1 MLSVASLLNPV
12 SPDEE
17 DPHLSSNTSSSRY
30 SPCSTYSSPTLA
42 FLPSNRKQ
50 KMTKDGAVF
59 AKGKVKG
66 EVNFP
71 PFQLLDSTTTRNVQK
86 FQVFPLGKID
96 EFCRHIPYNS
106 EKKSFLEKTGRESFE
121 VFQYTFKLPGE
132 DKVYTVMWDYNVGLV
147 RITPF
152 FKCCKYS
159 KTTPAK
165 MLNMNPGLKE
175 ITHSITG
182 GALAAQGYWMPYS
195 CALAVCTTFCF
206 HIAPALIPIFGPD
219 FPEKCVPPESP
230 EYGRM
235 IIDPS
240 ITEAATAEAE
250 LFRLQYGS
258 STSKSFQGSYSPQ
271 QSTKSEPYQE
281 TQNIN
286 SPEHLGRRV
295 RLKRGFSGTSTC
307 ETVTTT
313 DLDGTGSETSSPGR
327 VFDSADISAS
337 RTNYLRQQKWKTN
350 NAISHSA
357 NSSISIPSLHT
368 TFSSPSPWLSAIP
381 RSTGPSGFEIER
393 SWVTKR
399 QFEEERADEGYEAEE
414 SGSITD
420 DKGSVDEKGS
430 EIGIDDMQITSPSG
444 SARKEAAWLLMQLS
458 IQPRQ
463 DGITGGI
470 GQELEPLD
478 GPRVKRRRAASL

>member
-12 SPDEE
+12 NADEG
-17 DPHLSSNTSSSRY
+17 DPPLSSYTPSRY
-30 SPCSTYSSPTLA
+30 SPCSTYSSPGFS
-42 FLPSNRKQ
+42 FLPNKKP

-71 PFQLLDSTTTRNVQK
+71 PFQHLDPVTTRSVQR

-195 CALAVCTTFCF
+195 CALAVCATFCS
-206 HIAPALIPIFGPD
+206 HIAPALIPLFGPD
-219 FPEKCVPPESP
+219 FPEKCIPQDSP

-235 IIDPS
+235 IIDPA
-240 ITEAATAEAE
+240 ITEAATTEAE
-250 LFRLQYGS
+250 LFRLRYS
-258 STSKSFQGSYSPQ
+258 NSMSKSCRGDYSPQ
-271 QSTKSEPYQE
+271 ESTKSEPYHE
-281 TQNIN
+281 MEHMS
-286 SPEHLGRRV
+286 SPMSIGRRV
-295 RLKRGFSGTSTC
+295 RLKRGLSSTSTY
-307 ETVTTT
+307 EPTTT
-313 DLDGTGSETSSPGR
+313 TYLDGTGSETSSPSR
-327 VFDSADISAS
+327 QVISRDISAGRS
-337 RTNYLRQQKWKTN
+337 RISRQQRWKAH
-350 NAISHSA
+350 NATSHGA
-357 NSSISIPSLHT
+357 NSSISIPSMPTL
-368 TFSSPSPWLSAIP
+368 FSSPSPWLSAIP
-381 RSTGPSGFEIER
+381 RSTGPSALEIER
-393 SWVTKR
+393 PWATKR
-399 QFEEERADEGYEAEE
+399 QLREEHVDEGYEAED
-414 SGSITD
+414 SGSVTD
-420 DKGSVDEKGS
+420 DKASIDEKDS
-430 EIGIDDMQITSPSG
+430 ETGIDDNHITSPGG

-458 IQPRQ
+458 LQPRQ
-463 DGITGGI
+463 DGITNGI
-470 GQELEPLD
+470 LQQPESVD